1 MKDPDIISDTRE
13 TQQQLNN
20 SEKMKQQNTQNSSA
34 LLVTSTNKNEIPK
47 EITTKFTSKNVHV
60 LKCNNQ
66 IKELHTVLRDR
77 FYFYKYQI
85 IFYFFLTRF

>member
-13 TQQQLNN
+13 IQQNSISDKPKANN
-20 SEKMKQQNTQNSSA
+20 SLNLSPLLLSNTSDFSPN
-34 LLVTSTNKNEIPK
+34 L
-47 EITTKFTSKNVHV
+47 FTGKVNV

-77 FYFYKYQI
+77 
-85 IFYFFLTRF
+85 